1 MNSQSA
7 ITVANKEMN
16 DFAPGIGLLT
26 ITTLLI
32 RRLVSKLRMMEQV
45 RAERNQLA
53 DLDPELLRDIGID
66 DVAARSEAA
75 RSVFDLPQSRL

>member
-1 MNSQSA
+1 LS
-7 ITVANKEMN
+7 
-16 DFAPGIGLLT
+16 T

-32 RRLVSKLRMMEQV
+32 RRLVNKLRMMEQV

-66 DVAARSEAA
+66 DVAVRSEAA